1 MNTTTHVFWCRRCCV
16 SGRSGNTKLHP
27 ILSYPILSILSIPSR
42 LAKLIFIQ
50 SFLFLKDY
58 RRIKTQKIYVFNVLG
73 FSVTVIF
80 GWAWAVGQLNS
91 LNMFNTPGCQLILN
105 TFKSCRF
112 GDTKCKLLTMINCT
126 DRGERSEGTHGGGGV
141 WAAPSPPA
149 HEKIMLVCVF
159 LSCRCV
165 GRLFIVFFLLLFW

>member
-1 MNTTTHVFWCRRCCV
+1 MVEHDLNKKHVPYMNTTTHVFWCRRCCV

-27 ILSYPILSILSIPSR
+27 ILSIRSR
-42 LAKLIFIQ
+42 LVKLIFIQ

-126 DRGERSEGTHGGGGV
+126 GRGERSEGTHGGGGV
-141 WAAPSPPA
+141 WGGT
-149 HEKIMLVCVF
+149 IQYV
-159 LSCRCV
+159 
-165 GRLFIVFFLLLFW
+165 IY

>member
-1 MNTTTHVFWCRRCCV
+1 MSLVGPETRNC
-16 SGRSGNTKLHP
+16 
-27 ILSYPILSILSIPSR
+27 ILSYPILSRLAILSIPSR

-80 GWAWAVGQLNS
+80 GWAWAVVQLNS

-112 GDTKCKLLTMINCT
+112 GDTKCKLLTQVSCI
-126 DRGERSEGTHGGGGV
+126 
-141 WAAPSPPA
+141 PKSPN
-149 HEKIMLVCVF
+149 
-159 LSCRCV
+159 
-165 GRLFIVFFLLLFW
+165 LLASWGILYVVSK